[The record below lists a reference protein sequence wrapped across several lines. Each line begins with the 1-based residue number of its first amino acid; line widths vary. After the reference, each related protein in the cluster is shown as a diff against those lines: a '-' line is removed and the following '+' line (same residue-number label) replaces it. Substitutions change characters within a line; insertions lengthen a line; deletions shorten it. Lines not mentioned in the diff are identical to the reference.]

1 MTVHLAFDLLAAAL
15 GMLATLVVYR
25 WRLGGRAE
33 AALARAGAG
42 YALALVAG
50 AAIGGY
56 GAGTLNLA
64 LSGVPGIGR
73 SVLGALAG
81 AILAV
86 ELYKRARCIRHSTGT
101 IFVAGFAT
109 SIAVGRI
116 GCFLAGLDDQT
127 HGVAT
132 SLPWGHD
139 FGDGIPRHPV
149 QIYESLAMAAF
160 LVVAL
165 AGFARRNPVFLE
177 NGFYLCVG
185 FYAAQRFLWEFL
197 KPYATIAGPLNLF
210 HLIALSLML
219 YAAVM
224 IARSRHVAA

>member
-1 MTVHLAFDLLAAAL
+1 MTVHLVFDLLAAAL
-15 GMLATLVVYR
+15 GMLATLAVYR
-25 WRLGGRAE
+25 WRLGGTAD
-33 AALARAGAG
+33 AALERAGAG

-50 AAIGGY
+50 AALGGY
-56 GAGTLNLA
+56 AAGTLNLM
-64 LSGVPGIGR
+64 LSGVPGFGR

-86 ELYKRARCIRHSTGT
+86 ELYKRARGIRGSTGVV
-101 IFVAGFAT
+101 FVAGFAT

-116 GCFLAGLDDQT
+116 GCYLSGLGDNT
-127 HGVAT
+127 HGLPT
-132 SLPWGHD
+132 TLPWGQD
-139 FGDGIPRHPV
+139 FGDGVARHPV
-149 QIYESLAMAAF
+149 QLYKSAAMALF
-160 LVVAL
+160 LAL
-165 AGFARRNPVFLE
+165 ALTGFARRAPAFMA

-210 HLIALSLML
+210 HLIALCLMG

-224 IARSRHVAA
+224 IARSRHAAA

>member
-15 GMLATLVVYR
+15 GMLATLAVYR

-33 AALARAGAG
+33 AVLARAGAG
-42 YALALVAG
+42 YALALAAG
-50 AAIGGY
+50 AALGGY

-86 ELYKRARCIRHSTGT
+86 ELYKRARGIRRSTGT

-116 GCFLAGLDDQT
+116 GCFLAGLEDRT

-132 SLPWGHD
+132 ALPWGHD

-160 LVVAL
+160 LAVAL
-165 AGFARRNPVFLE
+165 AGFARRAPAFME
-177 NGFYLCVG
+177 HGFYLCVG

-210 HLIALSLML
+210 HVIALSLML